1 MFFSF
6 LSRAKEFD
14 AEVKDKMEEVE
25 ELVEDKGESVLQAR
39 RKADELQREARE
51 LLEQS
56 SIKLRRLE
64 GCRLFKWF
72 FFARLN
78 VSLEVLEEYFFIYHS
93 RKIEK
98 KKQV

>member
-1 MFFSF
+1 MFFLF

-56 SIKLRRLE
+56 SIKLQRLE
-64 GCRLFKWF
+64 GCRLFKCF
-72 FFARLN
+72 FCT
-78 VSLEVLEEYFFIYHS
+78 S
-93 RKIEK
+93 
-98 KKQV
+98 